1 MSWNERLRHERAYR
15 GDPLLEKLAG
25 VAVTVCGAGALGSW
39 MVENLARQG
48 FQRIR
53 VIDHDRVEAH
63 NLGNQLYAQ
72 ADVGAFKVQALQN
85 LVFQAAGVE
94 IEAVDKRLEEGSCVS
109 LLKGSDLVV
118 DALDNSQGRRL
129 VTRFCG
135 EHSVPCLHLGMNGGY
150 GEVHWNEGYRVP
162 GDPEEGDVCDAP
174 LARNLV
180 LLLTAVGGE
189 AIIRFLSEGTR
200 RNYAITL
207 EDLQIHPGD

>member
-1 MSWNERLRHERAYR
+1 MSRNERLRHERAYR
-15 GDPLLEKLAG
+15 GDPLLGKAAG

-39 MVENLARQG
+39 MAENLARQG

-53 VIDHDRVEAH
+53 AIDHDRVEAH

-85 LVFQAAGVE
+85 LVFQACGVE
-94 IEAVDKRLEEGSCVS
+94 IEAVNKRLEEGNCAA

-129 VTRFCG
+129 VTRFCA
-135 EHSVPCLHLGMNGGY
+135 EHSVPCLHVGMNGGY
-150 GEVHWNEGYRVP
+150 GDLHWNAGYRVP

-189 AIIRFLSEGTR
+189 SVIRYLSGSTQV
-200 RNYAITL
+200 NYSITL
-207 EDLQIHPGD
+207 EDLQICPGD

>member
-15 GDPLLEKLAG
+15 GNPLLEKLAG

-53 VIDHDRVEAH
+53 AVDHDRVEAH

-94 IEAVDKRLEEGSCVS
+94 IEAVNKRLEEGSCAA
-109 LLKGSDLVV
+109 LLKGSELVV

-129 VTRFCG
+129 VTRFCA
-135 EHSVPCLHLGMNGGY
+135 ERSVPCLHLGMNGGY
-150 GEVHWNEGYRVP
+150 GEVRWNPGYRVP
-162 GDPEEGDVCDAP
+162 GDPQEGDVCDAP

-180 LLLTAVGGE
+180 LLLTAAGSE
-189 AIIRFLSEGTR
+189 SIIRFLAEGAAV
-200 RNYAITL
+200 NYSVTL
-207 EDLQIHPGD
+207 EDLQIRAGE